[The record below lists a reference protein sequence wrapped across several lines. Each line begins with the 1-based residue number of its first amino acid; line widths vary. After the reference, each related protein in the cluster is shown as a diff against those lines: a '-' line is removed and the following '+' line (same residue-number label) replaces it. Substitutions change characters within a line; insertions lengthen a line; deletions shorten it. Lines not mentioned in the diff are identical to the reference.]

1 MKEVKTR
8 KITTLKNDIRAD
20 PEIFTSAPG
29 NSFSLFINLLG
40 YKLGPAGVHHVHTA
54 CLRKKAA

>member
-29 NSFSLFINLLG
+29 NSFSLFLILVG

-54 CLRKKAA
+54 